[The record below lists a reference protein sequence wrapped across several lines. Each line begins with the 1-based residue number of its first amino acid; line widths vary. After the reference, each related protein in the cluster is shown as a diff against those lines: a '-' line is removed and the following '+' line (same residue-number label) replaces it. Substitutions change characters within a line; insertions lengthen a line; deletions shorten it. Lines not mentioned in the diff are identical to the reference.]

1 MQTLRP
7 FVAVPLIVFIALS
20 TPALAQ
26 QRHVVDPATI
36 AGAVDQH
43 VVKQDADR
51 AAIRQ
56 ALSRPEVQTVA
67 KQMGVDLGRA
77 NAAVS
82 TLAGADLERTANAA
96 RQVNDALTGG
106 ASTVVISTT
115 TIIIILLVIILL
127 IVALK

>member
-7 FVAVPLIVFIALS
+7 FVAVPLMMFMALS

-26 QRHVVDPATI
+26 QRHAVNPATI

-56 ALSRPEVQTVA
+56 ALDRPEVQNVA

-82 TLAGADLERTANAA
+82 TLGGADLERTANAA
-96 RQVNDALTGG
+96 RDVNDALAGG

-115 TIIIILLVIILL
+115 TIIIVLLVLVLL
-127 IVALK
+127 IVLLK

>member
-1 MQTLRP
+1 
-7 FVAVPLIVFIALS
+7 
-20 TPALAQ
+20 
-26 QRHVVDPATI
+26 
-36 AGAVDQH
+36 
-43 VVKQDADR
+43 
-51 AAIRQ
+51 
-56 ALSRPEVQTVA
+56 
-67 KQMGVDLGRA
+67 MGVDLGRA

>member
-1 MQTLRP
+1 MQTLRT
-7 FVAVPLIVFIALS
+7 FIAVPLMVFMALS

-26 QRHVVDPATI
+26 QRHAVDPATI

-43 VVKQDADR
+43 VAKQDADR
-51 AAIRQ
+51 ATIRQ
-56 ALSRPEVQTVA
+56 ALDRPEVQSLA

-82 TLAGADLERTANAA
+82 TLGAADLERTANAA
-96 RQVNDALTGG
+96 RDVNDALAGG

-115 TIIIILLVIILL
+115 TIIIVLLLLVLLILL
-127 IVALK
+127 LK

>member
-1 MQTLRP
+1 MQTLRT
-7 FVAVPLIVFIALS
+7 FVAVPLIVFMALS

-26 QRHVVDPATI
+26 QRHAVDPATI
-36 AGAVDQH
+36 AAAVDQH

-56 ALSRPEVQTVA
+56 ALGHPEVQSLA

-77 NAAVS
+77 NAEVS
-82 TLAGADLERTANAA
+82 TLSGADLERAANAA
-96 RQVNDALTGG
+96 RQVNDALAGG

-115 TIIIILLVIILL
+115 TIIIILLVIVLL